1 MTEGLAKGEGGEP
14 CCPSYKAWMALR
26 HSWLCLRR
34 AQDVGRTIEQ
44 ILELPPDARAQ
55 LSGRVV
61 MWDDDWA
68 ALADGGAAAA
78 QAADARTLRLLPLP
92 GEEEGESGGEGGSLG
107 GWRRGLARPATVA
120 LAMVVVAVAPRARH

>member
-1 MTEGLAKGEGGEP
+1 MTVF
-14 CCPSYKAWMALR
+14 W
-26 HSWLCLRR
+26 R
-34 AQDVGRTIEQ
+34 AQDVGRAIEQ
-44 ILELPPDARAQ
+44 ILELPPAARAQ

-92 GEEEGESGGEGGSLG
+92 GEEEARGGGEAGLG
-107 GWRRGLARPATVA
+107 GWRGLARPATVA
-120 LAMVVVAVAPRARH
+120 LAMVVVAAALRARH